1 MCTGSSMA
9 RSHDLAACSPTRFIW
24 PLVWWQ
30 TPLNFQWNEKASVI
44 KKTHFILKGIP
55 NWYGPATNAEI
66 PSARAGVLVLSTRTR
81 STRVLNFWY
90 SYFTRT
96 REFQI
101 DSIRTCTR
109 THGQVLRY
117 SYEYWHEYWYSMV
130 HLWCKGENHHT
141 CEIDSLTYHKRKVP
155 NLFILLLKYDLNI
168 WYMGCDSKFHRK
180 INWITIMMFMFIV
193 VIRASPFSHSTSG

>member
-1 MCTGSSMA
+1 MWSQCINVEISS
-9 RSHDLAACSPTRFIW
+9 LLLW
-24 PLVWWQ
+24 PID
-30 TPLNFQWNEKASVI
+30 PLLSD
-44 KKTHFILKGIP
+44 
-55 NWYGPATNAEI
+55 
-66 PSARAGVLVLSTRTR
+66 VLLYFMTINIFWFWFWFWSGLGYSYTLSTRTR
-81 STRVLNFWY
+81 STRVLHFWY

-101 DSIRTCTR
+101 DSSRTCTR

-141 CEIDSLTYHKRKVP
+141 CEIDNLTYHKRKVP
-155 NLFILLLKYDLNI
+155 NWFILLLKYDLNI

-180 INWITIMMFMFIV
+180 
-193 VIRASPFSHSTSG
+193 STELL

>member
-1 MCTGSSMA
+1 MRTKTIVKCKMNWVMIGFVIFTWHTFSS
-9 RSHDLAACSPTRFIW
+9 LTLWTNLLFKLW
-24 PLVWWQ
+24 FFL
-30 TPLNFQWNEKASVI
+30 
-44 KKTHFILKGIP
+44 ILHCL
-55 NWYGPATNAEI
+55 W
-66 PSARAGVLVLSTRTR
+66 AGLGYSYSVLVLA
-81 STRVLNFWY
+81 VLEYWI
-90 SYFTRT
+90 SDTRT

-130 HLWCKGENHHT
+130 HLECKGENHHT

-155 NLFILLLKYDLNI
+155 NWFILLLQYDLNI

-193 VIRASPFSHSTSG
+193 VIRPFSHSTSG